1 MQRGLHGFVVEDV
14 TAEVGVSRRTFF
26 NYFTRKEEA
35 VVAVGG
41 FVFEDGMAL
50 LRERPADEPVFD
62 SLRAVATLISTAE
75 DRELITRSMTL
86 GRKYPELVPYELA
99 NREHMVTAAHEAL
112 AERLTSEQCS
122 GFYSLALV
130 HATFAVLAAAFGCAA
145 LTPGSDVEGFIDEA
159 FHYLRTGF
167 DPTTSG

>member
-1 MQRGLHGFVVEDV
+1 MQRGLHKFVVEDV

-26 NYFTRKEEA
+26 NYFNRKEEA

-75 DRELITRSMTL
+75 NRELITRSMTL
-86 GRKYPELVPYELA
+86 GREYPELVPYELA
-99 NREHMVTAAHEAL
+99 NREHMVTAAHQL
-112 AERLTSEQCS
+112 LTERLASGQCS
-122 GFYSLALV
+122 SFYSLALV
-130 HATFAVLAAAFGCAA
+130 NAVFAVLAAAFGCAGETTGDIER
-145 LTPGSDVEGFIDEA
+145 LIDEA
-159 FHYLRTGF
+159 FHYLRSGF
-167 DPTTSG
+167 DPSTSG